1 MQHNYIQGY
10 LDRSPCSRLCGV
22 RRVEEALPFE
32 RQLLS
37 HHFVAAVLRDMY
49 GVHVTCVSALAG
61 PFGLPLLEP
70 LLATLNAAN
79 AHALQRHLYASR
91 SLPEPA
97 VPPGWCQ
104 VHFSHLMQPYEV
116 DYVIRAVAEVAAH
129 GWKLLPQ
136 YRLDSHTGGVFGGI
150 VHPQH
155 ACMCSLFFRLSS
167 DSLSYF
173 F

>member
-1 MQHNYIQGY
+1 M
-10 LDRSPCSRLCGV
+10 
-22 RRVEEALPFE
+22 PFE

-37 HHFVAAVLRDMY
+37 HHFVATVLRDMY
-49 GVHVTCVSALAG
+49 GVHVTCVSALSG

-79 AHALQRHLYASR
+79 ANALQKHIYASR
-91 SLPEPA
+91 ALPEPA

-116 DYVIRAVAEVAAH
+116 DYVIRAVAEVGAH

-136 YRLDSHTGGVFGGI
+136 YRLDPRTGA
-150 VHPQH
+150 PPAPPCTH
-155 ACMCSLFFRLSS
+155 APSAVCIIMMIYTAVIMRAYRMCTKS
-167 DSLSYF
+167 DSISLS
-173 F
+173 